1 MNTTTVSIPVTA
13 ADAPAPA
20 GSGPAAVTT
29 APVTAGPQEAGD
41 AAAQD
46 LITALADAGMS
57 PDRIGTVIEDVLACR
72 HDHPTAVSEEVYTAF
87 AGSAA
92 ALVADLRDLEAG

>member
-1 MNTTTVSIPVTA
+1 MNTTTSNPATA

-20 GSGPAAVTT
+20 GSTDAGIVGPR
-29 APVTAGPQEAGD
+29 EAGA

-57 PDRIGTVIEDVLACR
+57 PDRIGTVIEDVLGDR
-72 HDHPTAVSEEVYTAF
+72 HDHPTPVAEDFYDTFADTA
-87 AGSAA
+87 AS
-92 ALVADLRDLEAG
+92 LVADLRDLEAG